1 MLTSLCFQVMSLF
14 CSLFRCSK
22 MKILK
27 KKIKIATK
35 FEIEKKNK
43 KTKSFILFQEASSDK
58 NLLYTLKLKF
68 NCRRFDFH
76 NF

>member
-1 MLTSLCFQVMSLF
+1 MLTFLGFQVMSLF
-14 CSLFRCSK
+14 CSVFRSLR

-35 FEIEKKNK
+35 IETEKK
-43 KTKSFILFQEASSDK
+43 KSFILFQEASRNK
-58 NLLYTLKLKF
+58 NLLNTLKLNF

-76 NF
+76 NLTNF

>member
-1 MLTSLCFQVMSLF
+1 
-14 CSLFRCSK
+14 

-35 FEIEKKNK
+35 IEIEKK
-43 KTKSFILFQEASSDK
+43 KSFILFQEASWDK
-58 NLLYTLKLKF
+58 NLLNTLKLKF

-76 NF
+76 NLTNF

>member
-1 MLTSLCFQVMSLF
+1 MLTFLSFQVMSLF
-14 CSLFRCSK
+14 CSVFRSLR

-35 FEIEKKNK
+35 IEIEKK
-43 KTKSFILFQEASSDK
+43 KSFILFQEASWDK
-58 NLLYTLKLKF
+58 NLLNTLKLKF

-76 NF
+76 NLTNF